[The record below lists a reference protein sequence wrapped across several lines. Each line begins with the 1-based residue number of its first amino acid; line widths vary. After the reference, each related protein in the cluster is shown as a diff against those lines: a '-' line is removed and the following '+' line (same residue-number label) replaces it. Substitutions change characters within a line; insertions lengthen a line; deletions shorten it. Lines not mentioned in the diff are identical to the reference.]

1 MYAEPYTTSYPT
13 ATSYCYYYECANGDC
28 VLGDRCDNY
37 DDCRDNSDEDGCGMF
52 SVFPKRGEGGHGA
65 PLFTVF
71 MQHRI
76 VV

>member
-1 MYAEPYTTSYPT
+1 MP
-13 ATSYCYYYECANGDC
+13 G
-28 VLGDRCDNY
+28 VRCDNY
-37 DDCRDNSDEDGCGMF
+37 DDCGDNSDEDGCGMF
-52 SVFPKRGEGGHGA
+52 SVFPKRGEGGHST